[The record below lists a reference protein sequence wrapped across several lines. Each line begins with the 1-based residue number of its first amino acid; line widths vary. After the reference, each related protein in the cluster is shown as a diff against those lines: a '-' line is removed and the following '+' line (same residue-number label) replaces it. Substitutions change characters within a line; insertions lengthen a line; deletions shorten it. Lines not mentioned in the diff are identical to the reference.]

1 MIRLHIAILD
11 DASADRETL
20 LDYAIRWAEETGVP
34 LNPSP
39 LLVDSGE
46 GLLNAFVPGLFD
58 VTFLDIYLSGFSGVE
73 TARRIR
79 RLDDQCCLVFSS
91 SSPDF
96 ATDSYEV
103 NASWY
108 LLKPYSYE
116 KVKRALD
123 RCSEALLEK
132 ARFISV
138 PGQHSQLRLP
148 LHQIAWTEYE
158 NRKILVHFKDG
169 SRAYVTLRQ
178 GEMAAALLCYPYF
191 CDCMKGLIV
200 NFEAVDQLLDNCFLL
215 RDGHMLPISRLK
227 YRAVREQF
235 LNYSYTQV
243 RDPSGGTRVSCS

>member
-1 MIRLHIAILD
+1 MIYLRIAILD
-11 DASADRETL
+11 DISDDRQTL
-20 LDYAIRWAEETGVP
+20 RDYVVRWAEETGVS
-34 LNPSP
+34 LNPDP

-46 GLLNAFVPGLFD
+46 ALLDAFIPDVFD
-58 VTFLDIYLSGFSGVE
+58 VIFLDIYLGGFNGVE

-79 RLDDQCCLVFSS
+79 RLDNRCCLVFSS

-108 LLKPYSYE
+108 LIKPYGYE
-116 KVKRALD
+116 KVKQALD
-123 RCSEALLEK
+123 RCSEILLEK

-138 PGQHSQLRLP
+138 PGQNGQMRLP

-169 SRAYVTLRQ
+169 SHTYVMLRQ
-178 GEMAAALLCYPYF
+178 GDMASVLLCHPYF

-200 NFEAVDQLLDNCFLL
+200 NFEAVEKLLDNGFLL
-215 RDGHMLPISRLK
+215 QDGHTLPISRLK
-227 YRAVREQF
+227 YRAVRERF
-235 LNYSYTQV
+235 LDYFLTQAL
-243 RDPSGGTRVSCS
+243 DGGTPISYS